1 MYVGVMLLFNVIC
14 FRYIVFIIFFSS
26 LLSFVGG
33 IDLAY
38 SQLPGQRVIG
48 TAVVIDA
55 RTVEVEGQLLVLWK
69 IEAPSPQQQC
79 LRQGVVWECGQ
90 IARDNMRDIVRGG
103 ELNCLVMSGDGGSD
117 IPVARCYLGYSD
129 IAAALIDRGYAIAID
144 VRSSPYKQN
153 HREARGA
160 NRGIFSGLFTDP
172 AKWRAGE
179 RLPGL

>member
-1 MYVGVMLLFNVIC
+1 MRVSRPFWLFVALVAGSVLTG
-14 FRYIVFIIFFSS
+14 FQT
-26 LLSFVGG
+26 
-33 IDLAY
+33 AAH